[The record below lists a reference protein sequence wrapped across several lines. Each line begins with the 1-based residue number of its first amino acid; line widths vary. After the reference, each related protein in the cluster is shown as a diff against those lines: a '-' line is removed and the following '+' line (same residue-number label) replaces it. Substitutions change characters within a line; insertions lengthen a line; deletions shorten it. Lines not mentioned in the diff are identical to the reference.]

1 MVQLRLWLDDLTM
14 LCFKAQRLAC
24 KWQNYQKFWYKWMQ
38 ISLLDFDSKWERKED
53 IFNQRHHIMPFFFL
67 IRESSE
73 AFVLMLDLLLV
84 VVDTVTLKYALFI
97 KICIFQLCIELQ
109 QQQQKNLLDP
119 FSVRWISTSGFI
131 FLLMLIL
138 AIWKIQY

>member
-1 MVQLRLWLDDLTM
+1 MRD
-14 LCFKAQRLAC
+14 
-24 KWQNYQKFWYKWMQ
+24 
-38 ISLLDFDSKWERKED
+38 
-53 IFNQRHHIMPFFFL
+53 
-67 IRESSE
+67 
-73 AFVLMLDLLLV
+73 LLV
-84 VVDTVTLKYALFI
+84 VVDTITLKYALFL

-119 FSVRWISTSGFI
+119 FSVRWISTSGFV